1 MNKHIILLTT
11 LIAMSSTYNQQPYP
25 LSSLDHTTN
34 ALIKVNNVLINRG
47 QDMDL
52 QQQLELRQI
61 QQQLQAEQMRKMRDY
76 ND

>member
-1 MNKHIILLTT
+1 MNKYTLL
-11 LIAMSSTYNQQPYP
+11 LALLAVVNQQPYP
-25 LSSLDHTTN
+25 LSSLDRTTN
-34 ALIKVNNVLINRG
+34 ALIKVNNILINRG

-52 QQQLELRQI
+52 QQQLELRQV